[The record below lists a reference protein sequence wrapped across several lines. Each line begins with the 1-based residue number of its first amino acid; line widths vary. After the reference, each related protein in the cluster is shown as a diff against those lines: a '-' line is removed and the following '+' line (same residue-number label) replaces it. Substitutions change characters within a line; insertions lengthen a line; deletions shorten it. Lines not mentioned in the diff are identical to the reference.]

1 MMRTPSPSKQL
12 VPLLLIAASLTIAAC
27 GRSVASVDP
36 SGEDVDL
43 TTEPAPIAT
52 ATDEPLAPAHPASGL
67 TFSTYEGTWLI
78 DALANVVLLT
88 GQAMARSSPDGQ
100 WIAYE
105 AEDSTAGTSDIWL
118 IEKASGDVRNLT
130 NTPDR
135 YEVNPMWWPGRDDV
149 VVFGSDP
156 DPLDGVWN
164 SEYPTVIGLDGTGY
178 QVLDEEQGGL
188 RALSANGQAIAY
200 GGYDIPG
207 AIYSWGEGVE
217 IFDPPE
223 YGVNAEKLFQPAWS
237 PDGRLLAWN
246 IGGDLIGDGGY
257 LLGVAVFDL
266 EAKTGRF
273 FHIFAPEGGGMVPSY
288 LEWSPD
294 GEWLAFVTFGEP
306 PVTGRAPK
314 LWVIRPDG
322 SEETYVG
329 EGLDP
334 TWSYDSEWLA
344 SLRTNDA
351 GQQELS
357 LAEVG
362 TWEMQVVDFPH
373 TDQIN
378 FLLDWIKP

>member
-12 VPLLLIAASLTIAAC
+12 APLLLIAASLTIAAC

-36 SGEDVDL
+36 SGEEINP
-43 TTEPAPIAT
+43 TTE
-52 ATDEPLAPAHPASGL
+52 TDEPLAPAHPAAGL

-78 DALANVVLLT
+78 DARADVVLLT
-88 GQAMARSSPDGQ
+88 GQSMARISPDGQ

-118 IEKASGDVRNLT
+118 VEMGTGAVRNLT

-135 YEVNPMWWPGRDDV
+135 YEVNPMWWPGREDQ

-164 SEYPTVIGLDGTGY
+164 SEYPTVTGLDGSGY
-178 QVLDEEQGGL
+178 QVLDENGGGL
-188 RALSANGQAIAY
+188 RSLSPDGQAIAY
-200 GGYDIPG
+200 GGYDSPG
-207 AIYSWGEGVE
+207 AIYRWGEGVE
-217 IFDPPE
+217 TFDPPE
-223 YGVNAEKLFQPAWS
+223 YGVNAQKLFQPAWS

-246 IGGDLIGDGGY
+246 IGGDLISDGGY
-257 LLGVAVFDL
+257 YRGVAVFDL
-266 EAKTGRF
+266 EARTGRF
-273 FHIFAPEGGGMVPSY
+273 FHIFTPEGGGMVLSY

-294 GEWLAFVTFGEP
+294 GEWLAFVTFSEP
-306 PVTGRAPK
+306 PAAGRAPN

-362 TWEMQVVDFPH
+362 TWEMQVVDLPH

-378 FLLDWIKP
+378 FLLDWFRP

>member
-1 MMRTPSPSKQL
+1 MLRTPGPYKQFA
-12 VPLLLIAASLTIAAC
+12 PLLLIAASLTIAAC

-36 SGEDVDL
+36 SGEEL
-43 TTEPAPIAT
+43 NATTDPAPIAT
-52 ATDEPLAPAHPASGL
+52 ASDELVPPAHPASGL

-78 DALANVVLLT
+78 DSRADVVLLT
-88 GQAMARSSPDGQ
+88 DQSMARISPDGQ

-105 AEDSTAGTSDIWL
+105 AEDTTAGTSDIWL
-118 IEKASGDVRNLT
+118 LERASGDVRNLT

-135 YEVNPMWWPGRDDV
+135 YEVNPMWWPGREDL

-164 SEYPTVIGLDGTGY
+164 SEYPTLIGLDGSSY

-188 RALSANGQAIAY
+188 RSLSADGQAIAY
-200 GGYDIPG
+200 GGYDSPG
-207 AIYSWGEGVE
+207 AIYRWDLGVE
-217 IFDPPE
+217 AFDPAD
-223 YGVNAEKLFQPAWS
+223 YGVNAQKLFQPAWS

-246 IGGDLIGDGGY
+246 IGGDLLGDGSY
-257 LLGVAVFDL
+257 HSGVAVFDL
-266 EAKTGRF
+266 EAKSGRY
-273 FHIFAPEGGGMVPSY
+273 FHIFVPAGGGTFPSY

-322 SEETYVG
+322 SEEMYVG
-329 EGLDP
+329 EGLEP
-334 TWSYDSEWLA
+334 TWSYDGEWLA

-362 TWEMQVVDFPH
+362 AWKMQVVDLPH

-378 FLLDWIKP
+378 FLIDWIKP

>member
-1 MMRTPSPSKQL
+1 MRTPSPFRQL
-12 VPLLLIAASLTIAAC
+12 APLLLIAASLTMAAC
-27 GRSVASVDP
+27 GRSAASVDP
-36 SGEDVDL
+36 SGEEDSL
-43 TTEPAPIAT
+43 PTEATPVLT
-52 ATDEPLAPAHPASGL
+52 ATDVPLPPAHPASGL
-67 TFSTYEGTWLI
+67 TFSTGEGTWLI
-78 DALANVVLLT
+78 DALAQVVLLT
-88 GQAMARSSPDGQ
+88 DHSMARVSPDGQ

-105 AEDSTAGTSDIWL
+105 AGDLAAGTADIWL
-118 IEKASGDVRNLT
+118 VEMATGEVRNLT

-135 YEVNPMWWPGRDDV
+135 YEVNPMWWSGREDY

-188 RALSANGQAIAY
+188 RALSADGQAIAY
-200 GGYDIPG
+200 GGYDSPG
-207 AIYSWGEGVE
+207 AIYRWGEGVDA
-217 IFDPPE
+217 FDPTE
-223 YGVNAEKLFQPAWS
+223 YGVNAEKLYQPAWS

-246 IGGDLIGDGGY
+246 IGGDLTGDGGY

-322 SEETYVG
+322 SEEMYVG
-329 EGLDP
+329 EGLAP
-334 TWSYDSEWLA
+334 TWRYDSEWLA

>member
-1 MMRTPSPSKQL
+1 MMRASGLYKQL
-12 VPLLLIAASLTIAAC
+12 APLLLIAVSLTIAAC
-27 GRSVASVDP
+27 GRSPASIDP
-36 SGEDVDL
+36 SSEDVSAK
-43 TTEPAPIAT
+43 TEPESIST
-52 ATDEPLAPAHPASGL
+52 ATEVPHPPAHPASGL
-67 TFSTYEGTWLI
+67 TFSTGDGTWLI

-188 RALSANGQAIAY
+188 RALSPDGQAIAY

-207 AIYSWGEGVE
+207 AIYRWGEGVE
-217 IFDPPE
+217 IFDPSE

-257 LLGVAVFDL
+257 LRGVAVFDL

-273 FHIFAPEGGGMVPSY
+273 FHVFRPEGGGMVPSY
-288 LEWSPD
+288 GWRLCEPTTQVNRSSRSPR
-294 GEWLAFVTFGEP
+294 WEP
-306 PVTGRAPK
+306 GRCRSSIFRTPIK
-314 LWVIRPDG
+314 SISFWIG
-322 SEETYVG
+322 SNRKV
-329 EGLDP
+329 L
-334 TWSYDSEWLA
+334 
-344 SLRTNDA
+344 
-351 GQQELS
+351 
-357 LAEVG
+357 V
-362 TWEMQVVDFPH
+362 
-373 TDQIN
+373 
-378 FLLDWIKP
+378 

>member
-1 MMRTPSPSKQL
+1 
-12 VPLLLIAASLTIAAC
+12 
-27 GRSVASVDP
+27 
-36 SGEDVDL
+36 
-43 TTEPAPIAT
+43 
-52 ATDEPLAPAHPASGL
+52 
-67 TFSTYEGTWLI
+67 
-78 DALANVVLLT
+78 
-88 GQAMARSSPDGQ
+88 MARVSPDGQ

-105 AEDSTAGTSDIWL
+105 AEDSTAGSSDIWL
-118 IEKASGDVRNLT
+118 IEKATGEIRNLT

-135 YEVNPMWWPGRDDV
+135 YEVNPMWWPGRDDHI
-149 VVFGSDP
+149 VFGSDP

-188 RALSANGQAIAY
+188 RALSSDGQAIAY
-200 GGYDIPG
+200 GGYDSPG
-207 AIYSWGEGVE
+207 AIYRWGKGVE
-217 IFDPPE
+217 AFDPPE
-223 YGVNAEKLFQPAWS
+223 YGVNAEKLYQPAWS

-246 IGGDLIGDGGY
+246 IGGDLTGDGGY

-322 SEETYVG
+322 SEEMYVG
-329 EGLDP
+329 EGLAP
-334 TWSYDSEWLA
+334 TWRYDSEWLA

>member
-1 MMRTPSPSKQL
+1 MMRTSGLYKQL
-12 VPLLLIAASLTIAAC
+12 ASLLLITASLTITAC
-27 GRSVASVDP
+27 GRSPARVDP
-36 SGEDVDL
+36 GGVEVSP
-43 TTEPAPIAT
+43 TTVSEPIAT
-52 ATDEPLAPAHPASGL
+52 ETGVPLPPAHPASGL

-78 DALANVVLLT
+78 DAQAEVVLLT
-88 GQAMARSSPDGQ
+88 DQSMARISPDGQ

-105 AEDSTAGTSDIWL
+105 AEDLTAGTSDIWL
-118 IEKASGDVRNLT
+118 IERASGDVRNLT

-135 YEVNPMWWPGRDDV
+135 YEVNPMWWPGRDDHI
-149 VVFGSDP
+149 VFGSDP

-164 SEYPTVIGLDGTGY
+164 SEYPTVISLDGTGY

-188 RALSANGQAIAY
+188 RALSPDGQAIAY
-200 GGYDIPG
+200 GGYDSPG
-207 AIYSWGEGVE
+207 AIYRWGKGLEA
-217 IFDPPE
+217 FDPPE
-223 YGVNAEKLFQPAWS
+223 YGVNAEKLYQPAWS
-237 PDGRLLAWN
+237 PDGQLLAWN

-322 SEETYVG
+322 SEEKYVG
-329 EGLDP
+329 EGLAP

-362 TWEMQVVDFPH
+362 TWEMQIVDFPH

>member
-1 MMRTPSPSKQL
+1 MMRTPRVNKQL
-12 VPLLLIAASLTIAAC
+12 APLLLIAASLTITAC
-27 GRSVASVDP
+27 GGFAESVDP
-36 SGEDVDL
+36 
-43 TTEPAPIAT
+43 TTELSPAAT
-52 ATDEPLAPAHPASGL
+52 ATDVPQPPAHPASGL
-67 TFSTYEGTWLI
+67 TFSTFEGTWLI
-78 DALANVVLLT
+78 NAQAEVVLLT
-88 GQAMARSSPDGQ
+88 NQSMARISPDGQ
-100 WIAYE
+100 WIIYE
-105 AEDSTAGTSDIWL
+105 AEDPTAGTADIWL
-118 IEKASGDVRNLT
+118 VERATGEIQNLT

-135 YEVNPMWWPGRDDV
+135 YEVNPMWWSGREDQ

-164 SEYPTVIGLDGTGY
+164 SEYPTVIDLDGTGY
-178 QVLDEEQGGL
+178 QVLDENGGGL
-188 RALSANGQAIAY
+188 RALSADGQAIAY
-200 GGYDIPG
+200 GGYDSPG
-207 AIYSWGEGVE
+207 AIYRWGKGVE
-217 IFDPPE
+217 AFDPPE
-223 YGVNAEKLFQPAWS
+223 YGVNAEKLYQPAWS

-266 EAKTGRF
+266 GVKTGRF

-322 SEETYVG
+322 SEEKYVG
-329 EGLDP
+329 EGLAP

-378 FLLDWIKP
+378 FLMDWIKP